1 MTDERTALIAFLKSR
16 DVLLPEGWDD
26 DTSLVRSGILD
37 SLALLDLILWLE
49 QRLGRPIDPT
59 AIELA
64 AELDSLRDILAFL
77 ARLIP

>member
-49 QRLGRPIDPT
+49 QRLGRPIDPS
-59 AIELA
+59 ALELA
-64 AELDSLRDILAFL
+64 EALDSIRDILAFL
-77 ARLIP
+77 ARPVP

>member
-16 DVLLPEGWDD
+16 NVLLPEGWDD

-37 SLALLDLILWLE
+37 SLALLELIIWLE
-49 QRLGRPIDPT
+49 ERLGRPVDPT

-64 AELDSLRDILAFL
+64 EALDSIRDILAFL
-77 ARLIP
+77 ARQAP

>member
-16 DVLLPEGWDD
+16 DVLLPEGFDD

-49 QRLGRPIDPT
+49 QRLGRPIDPS
-59 AIELA
+59 AFELA
-64 AELDSLRDILAFL
+64 EALDSIRDILAFL
-77 ARLIP
+77 ARPVP